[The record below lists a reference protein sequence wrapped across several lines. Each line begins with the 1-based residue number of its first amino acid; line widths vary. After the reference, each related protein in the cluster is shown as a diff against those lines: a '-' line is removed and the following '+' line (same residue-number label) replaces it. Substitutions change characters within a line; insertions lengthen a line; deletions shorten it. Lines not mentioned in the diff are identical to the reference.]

1 MTRLMALAAE
11 NGFSHWAAA
20 NMEAFVPRT
29 DVRDMCS
36 ADRCGKYGASWACPP
51 GCGTLEQAAAD
62 IARCSSG
69 LLVQTTGNLD
79 GDFDYEGMQ
88 AIAQRH
94 KRSFE
99 SFARQARLLY
109 PDCLPLTAG
118 TCTLC
123 ARCTYPHKPCRFPS
137 RRLSSM
143 EAYGL
148 WVSDVCRRSGL
159 EYNYG
164 KGTMTY
170 TSCILLRRDQHAD
183 SKGNI
188 S

>member
-1 MTRLMALAAE
+1 MTRLMTLAAE

-20 NMEAFVPRT
+20 NMAVFVPRA
-29 DVRDMCS
+29 DVRDMCR

-62 IARCSSG
+62 IAQCSSG
-69 LLVQTTGNLD
+69 LLVQTTGALD
-79 GDFDYEGMQ
+79 GDFDYEGME
-88 AIAQRH
+88 AIAARH
-94 KRSFE
+94 KKSFE

-118 TCTLC
+118 TCTVC
-123 ARCTYPHKPCRFPS
+123 ARCTYPRKPCRFPS

-148 WVSDVCRRSGL
+148 WVSDICRRSGL
-159 EYNYG
+159 DYNYG
-164 KGTMTY
+164 AGTMTY

>member
-11 NGFSHWAAA
+11 NGFSHWVEVSMTAL
-20 NMEAFVPRT
+20 VPRA
-29 DVRDMCS
+29 DVRDMCR

-62 IARCSSG
+62 MARCSSG
-69 LLVQTTGNLD
+69 LLVQTTGTLAD
-79 GDFDYEGMQ
+79 DFDYEGMQ

-123 ARCTYPHKPCRFPS
+123 ARCTYPTSPAAS
-137 RRLSSM
+137 RP
-143 EAYGL
+143 GVCHL
-148 WVSDVCRRSGL
+148 WRPTACGSA
-159 EYNYG
+159 
-164 KGTMTY
+164 
-170 TSCILLRRDQHAD
+170 TSAAVRDSNTTTERAP
-183 SKGNI
+183 
-188 S
+188 